1 MTFIHRVR
9 RAAVA
14 MLTGAIVVFAVL
26 SAPIVVA
33 ALTPAAAQISEDA
46 QIALEQYG
54 SWRPHPRF
62 GNVWV
67 PPRRATGV
75 ASI

>member
-54 SWRPHPRF
+54 SWAPASTLRQRL
-62 GNVWV
+62 GA
-67 PPRRATGV
+67 PRRATGV